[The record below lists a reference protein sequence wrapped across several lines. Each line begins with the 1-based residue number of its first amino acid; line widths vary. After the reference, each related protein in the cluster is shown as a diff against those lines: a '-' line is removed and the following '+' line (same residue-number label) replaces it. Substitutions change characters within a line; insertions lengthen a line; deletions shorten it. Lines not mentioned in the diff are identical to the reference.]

1 MDDTLTI
8 LSLEPM
14 RMVTKLNR
22 KSLRAQEKSGHHNVP
37 GGEQEV
43 SGVFHSARLC
53 VICQEK
59 EKEKEWEVEFDRN
72 DRKRNVKRDA
82 R

>member
-22 KSLRAQEKSGHHNVP
+22 KSLRALGKSGHHNVL
-37 GGEQEV
+37 EMSQEV
-43 SGVFHSARLC
+43 SGVVHSARLC
-53 VICQEK
+53 VMC
-59 EKEKEWEVEFDRN
+59 
-72 DRKRNVKRDA
+72 
-82 R
+82 